1 MVRFFTIEREYGSEG
16 AEYAVALAEKLGWKL
31 YDKALID
38 AVAAEAGVDPEQVA
52 AGDEKPDPWYARLGK
67 GFLAGGAELGFP
79 PSGINTEQMLGY
91 LQRAMKRVAAEGH
104 CVIVGRGGS
113 SYLCGEP
120 GAFHVFTY
128 ASMPNK
134 KRWFEA
140 KYPER
145 AAHAEQEIHA
155 ADAARAAYVRRHYN
169 RDWADRHLYHLLLN
183 SCMGIDAMVKAT
195 IDAAGTIG

>member
-1 MVRFFTIEREYGSEG
+1 MVRFFTVEREYGSEG
-16 AEYAVALAEKLGWKL
+16 AEYAAALADTLGWKL
-31 YDKALID
+31 YDKALVD
-38 AVAAEAGVDPEQVA
+38 AAAVEAGVDPSQVV
-52 AGDEKPDPWYARLGK
+52 AGDEKLDPWYARLGK

-79 PSGINTEQMLGY
+79 PSGVDSERMLGY
-91 LQRAMKRVAAEGH
+91 LQRAMKRVATEGH

-113 SYLCGEP
+113 SFLCGEP

-128 ASMPNK
+128 ASMPHK

-145 AAHAEQEIHA
+145 ANQAEQEIHA
-155 ADAARAAYVRRHYN
+155 ADAARATYIRRHYD